1 MSACSNPGK
10 MSGCEAS
17 RQTMF
22 RTTKCSNGRPD
33 FGGEFREIVWS
44 KVFSCMAGMCPNELH
59 RIELRG
65 TDWKRINM
73 QTRLRLDKV
82 LDQASLMNG
91 MVIPDRTMGPAMRR
105 RICLR
110 KRITCSPR
118 KFYSKGSCRQL
129 HFSSTWTNQ
138 EMHRA
143 YSVVDDGPDWCMYK
157 ASVHGVPN
165 SFEVEKPVKIR
176 FHPPKQ
182 PGIQFT
188 SFFLSEAAD
197 APSNSR

>member
-91 MVIPDRTMGPAMRR
+91 MVIPDQNNGTRNAPQDLFEEKDHVFTTQ
-105 RICLR
+105 I
-110 KRITCSPR
+110 
-118 KFYSKGSCRQL
+118 YSKGSCRQL

-138 EMHRA
+138 ESTEHIQSLMM
-143 YSVVDDGPDWCMYK
+143 VQT
-157 ASVHGVPN
+157 GVC
-165 SFEVEKPVKIR
+165 IR
-176 FHPPKQ
+176 R
-182 PGIQFT
+182 
-188 SFFLSEAAD
+188 LSTGCPT
-197 APSNSR
+197 PSKWRNQ